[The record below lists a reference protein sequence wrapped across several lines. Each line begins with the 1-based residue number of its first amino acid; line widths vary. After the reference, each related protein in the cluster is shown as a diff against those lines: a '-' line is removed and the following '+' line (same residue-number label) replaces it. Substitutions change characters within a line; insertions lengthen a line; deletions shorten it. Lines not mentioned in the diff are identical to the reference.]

1 MMNFSVKK
9 FILTMLIGIPIGVFI
24 NESALLISMYLKN
37 QTATAVSFENLLNG
51 FLTGGLCGA
60 LFASISLIYNIESIS
75 LFSRSL
81 IHALSGI
88 VIYIFMGYLGNWFS
102 MNISSILLSFI
113 IFLGVYII
121 VWTAAYLRE
130 KRKINEI
137 NDLLNK

>member
-1 MMNFSVKK
+1 MISSLKK
-9 FILTMLIGIPIGVFI
+9 FAITLLLGIPVGVFI

-37 QTATAVSFENLLNG
+37 QTTSAVSFENLLNG
-51 FLTGGLCGA
+51 FIIGGLCGA
-60 LFASISLIYNIESIS
+60 LFAAISLIYNIESIS

-88 VIYIFMGYLGNWFS
+88 VIYIFMGYLGDWFS
-102 MNISSILLSFI
+102 MKISSILLSFI

-121 VWTAAYLRE
+121 VWTGAYLRE
-130 KRKINEI
+130 KGKINEI

>member
-1 MMNFSVKK
+1 MISSLKK
-9 FILTMLIGIPIGVFI
+9 FAITLLLGIPVGVFI

-37 QTATAVSFENLLNG
+37 QTTSAVSFENLLNG
-51 FLTGGLCGA
+51 FIIGGLCGA

-102 MNISSILLSFI
+102 MKISSILLSFI

-121 VWTAAYLRE
+121 VWTGAYLRE
-130 KRKINEI
+130 KGKINEI